1 MVMNDNLAR
10 QLNTQPQSIP
20 QHQPSPETKPI
31 HKPSPKRQGLTRLEV
46 GIVTFFGM
54 VLFVL
59 LVINIAVAMQ
69 VSTINR
75 EVQDISRESA
85 ATQIVNENLEQNVQE
100 LSRYDRV
107 YQIAE
112 EYGLKMNEE
121 NIRNVL
127 P

>member
-10 QLNTQPQSIP
+10 QLNAQPQAIP
-20 QHQPSPETKPI
+20 QRQPSPETKPI